1 MEWQVTDKA
10 VPEPIA
16 GLLEGRKGPSVVVF
30 DRNSYWIDG
39 TATSLGVYSWD
50 PVRQD
55 WDLVSR
61 GTVPDF

>member
-1 MEWQVTDKA
+1 
-10 VPEPIA
+10 
-16 GLLEGRKGPSVVVF
+16 LLEGRKGPSVVVF
-30 DRNSYWIDG
+30 DRNSYWIYG